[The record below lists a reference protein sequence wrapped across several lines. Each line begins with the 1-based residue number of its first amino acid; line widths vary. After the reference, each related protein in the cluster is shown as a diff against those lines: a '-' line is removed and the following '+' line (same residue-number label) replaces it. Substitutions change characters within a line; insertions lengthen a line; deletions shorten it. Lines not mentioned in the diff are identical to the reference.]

1 MMGKRLLSPLT
12 LALCGIVAT
21 RVLFRSRALYDI
33 DSVNFALALRRFDP
47 MTHQPH
53 PPGYF
58 LYVCLGRLVNLFI
71 PDANAALVAISVAAS
86 CGSAFLI
93 YKLAREWYGEGPARV
108 SLLLFC
114 FSPLCWFHGV
124 VALTYIVE
132 MFFSAAIG
140 LLCWRAYQGKAS
152 SAIISGAVL
161 GIAAGFRPSSALL
174 LGPLWLFSLT
184 GVRARYRVFAL
195 CAAVGAGAAWFAPM
209 VWASGGF
216 GRYAEALVQLW
227 TTIPGQRTALSSP
240 YMAPARLL
248 TIGWIAVLCFGAA
261 SPLFL
266 SGAARAGAKDRQPA
280 SERRWFVT
288 AWVAPGLLFF
298 TFVFLNYVNSGYLL
312 LLGPPAFVW
321 LARRLYAFLAAPSK
335 LLWRRAALGAGIALN
350 CAVFFLAP
358 LYCTYRGIREFE
370 RDLNE
375 RVSTIRRRFDPS
387 VTIILGFDSHFLGY
401 RHAGYYLPEYITV
414 EYPEVQYRDGKR
426 VFVMQGGS
434 TRLARSFPSN
444 GIKMFAEFPLPGG
457 DDYSRLLGR
466 VVSRLPQPPQVDL
479 RVPYASGP
487 VAALAA
493 LFPATMPQPDP
504 SVYAPASVGVLSVY
518 GRSHD
523 VSHITR

>member
-1 MMGKRLLSPLT
+1 MRKRLLSPLT
-12 LALCGIVAT
+12 LALFGIAAT

-71 PDANAALVAISVAAS
+71 PDANAALVAISVVAS
-86 CGSAFLI
+86 CGAAWMI
-93 YKLAREWYGEGPARV
+93 YRLAREWYGEGPARV

-132 MFFSAAIG
+132 MFFSAALG

-152 SAIISGAVL
+152 FAVFSGALL
-161 GIAAGFRPSSALL
+161 GVAAGFRPSSALL
-174 LGPLWLFSLT
+174 LGPLFLFSLT
-184 GVRARYRVFAL
+184 RVQARYRLF
-195 CAAVGAGAAWFAPM
+195 AVGAAAAAGAAWFAPM

-216 GRYAEALVQLW
+216 GQYAGALTQLW
-227 TTIPGQRTALSSP
+227 TTVPGQRTALTSP
-240 YMAPARLL
+240 YMAPARLV

-266 SGAARAGAKDRQPA
+266 GMGARAGATDRTPA
-280 SERRWFVT
+280 PERRWFVT
-288 AWVAPGLLFF
+288 AWVLPGLLFF
-298 TFVFLNYVNSGYLL
+298 TFVFLSYVNSGYLL
-312 LLGPPAFVW
+312 LLGPPAFAW
-321 LARRLYAFLAAPSK
+321 LSDRLYLFVAAPSK
-335 LLWRRAALGAGIALN
+335 PLLRRAAVGAGMALN
-350 CAVFFLAP
+350 CAVFFAAP
-358 LYCTYRGIREFE
+358 LYCTYRSIREFE
-370 RDLNE
+370 HGLDE
-375 RVSTIRRRFDPS
+375 RVSYIRRRFDPS
-387 VTIILGFDSHFLGY
+387 ETIILGFDSHFLGY
-401 RHAGYYLPEYITV
+401 RHAGYYLPEYVTV

-434 TRLARSFPSN
+434 TRLARTFPSN
-444 GIKMFAEFPLPGG
+444 GPKTFAVFPMPHG
-457 DDYSRLLGR
+457 DDYSTLLDR
-466 VVSRLPQPPQVDL
+466 VVARLPRPLQVDL
-479 RVPYASGP
+479 RSPYASGP
-487 VAALAA
+487 VAALRP

-504 SVYAPASVGVLSVY
+504 SVYAPTSGGTPSVY

-523 VSHITR
+523 LSHITR